1 MALDLYYTH
10 IGNSDNISG
19 DLKDGGNWFIASQLD
34 RNSLTDIFAGEGIGT
49 TSGFSTALYE
59 FVLKN

>member
-19 DLKDGGNWFIASQLD
+19 DLNDGGNWFIASQLD